1 MYMCTLFVYTLYMQY
16 HLYMKYSAS
25 GNKQPKYWTIVHGGQ
40 KCNEMELAQKIHA
53 SRD

>member
-1 MYMCTLFVYTLYMQY
+1 MCALFVYTLYMQY

-40 KCNEMELAQKIHA
+40 KMQSNGIGSKNSCK
-53 SRD
+53 